1 MTPLPWKR
9 RLVLGLGGMA
19 AAFALCAGAI
29 VVDGLTDVDGRS
41 DVAIVL
47 GSRVFASGRPSPGLR
62 ARLDRALELYRTG
75 EVGAL
80 IVSGG
85 LGAEGFDEA
94 HVMKRY
100 LMDRGV
106 PEQAILQDSA
116 GVNTAATARNSAVL
130 MREHGFRTA
139 TAVTQYYHIART
151 TLALRNAGIAVNATA
166 HARIF
171 ELRDLYSIPR
181 EVVGYA
187 AYLVR

>member
-1 MTPLPWKR
+1 MNRLTR
-9 RLVLGLGGMA
+9 RLALGLAGLA
-19 AAFALCAGAI
+19 AGFALAALAI
-29 VVDGLTDVDGRS
+29 VVDGLTDRDGRS

-75 EVGAL
+75 RVGAV

-85 LGAEGFDEA
+85 LGAEGHDEA
-94 HVMKRY
+94 AVMKRY
-100 LMDRGV
+100 LVARGV
-106 PEQAILQDSA
+106 PAAAILQDSA
-116 GVNTAATARNSAVL
+116 GVTTAATARNSAVL
-130 MREHGFRTA
+130 MRAHGWKTA

-151 TLALRNAGIAVNATA
+151 TLALRKAGITVNATE